1 MRLRNSQLGISK
13 LSLLILLAVVA
24 FFLLCAFRMIP
35 VYMDDRYIQ
44 SALQSLE
51 DDVATINDMSDRDI
65 RRKISNF
72 YMVNNV
78 RNHTAN
84 ELEITRDPDGVVVS
98 MIYEVRLPLI
108 YNIDVVMSFENE
120 WDSSR
125 PDECCKPLSE

>member
-1 MRLRNSQLGISK
+1 MYLRNSQLGVSK
-13 LSLLILLAVVA
+13 IGLLILLATVA

-44 SALQSLE
+44 TALRSLE
-51 DDVATINDMSDRDI
+51 DDAATINEMSDRDI

-78 RNHTAN
+78 RNHSAN
-84 ELEITRDPDGVVVS
+84 ELEIDRGPDGVIVS